1 MINSFKDSEVRN
13 SALIYKSTFEQI
25 KKLYNINPE
34 QAGELAISAIELA
47 LTGEISSDDYM
58 IDLILENMKVIGEK
72 NKVKY
77 DNKIESQKQK
87 RIEEQKLDLIANLYN
102 GGMKQ
107 KDIAVRL
114 NTTPQTISN
123 RMATIRTDFP
133 ELLTEKIKQND
144 LKIKHFNKNQ
154 ENQVNQS
161 NQAYDNDNDNEND
174 NYGFICS
181 NEQVN
186 QNGVCANAQAPEKFK
201 F

>member
-1 MINSFKDSEVRN
+1 MINSFKDSKRRD
-13 SALIYKSTFEQI
+13 SAIIYNSTFEQI
-25 KKLYNINPE
+25 MGLYKVNPI

-47 LTGEISSDDYM
+47 LSGEISSDDYM
-58 IDLILENMKVIGEK
+58 IDIILKNMKVIGEK

-77 DNKIESQKQK
+77 DNKVKSQKQK
-87 RIEEQKLDLIANLYN
+87 RIEEQKLDLIASLYN

-123 RMATIRTDFP
+123 RMAIIRTEFP

-144 LKIKHFNKNQ
+144 LKIKQFNKNQ
-154 ENQVNQS
+154 ENQENQS
-161 NQAYDNDNDNEND
+161 NQAYDNDNDNDNE

-186 QNGVCANAQAPEKFK
+186 WNGVCANAQAPEKFI